1 MRDSS
6 IRLYSTIYRNN
17 LGYEDALRYCE
28 NGAYI
33 TRLDWNGFHYM
44 EGGVYK
50 IMTKEGI
57 ILENPKSIYDK
68 DKDDWCVVEIT
79 MEALKIMLGEI

>member
-1 MRDSS
+1 MRDTS
-6 IRLYSTIYRNN
+6 IKLYSIIYKSN
-17 LGYEDALRYCE
+17 LKYEDALRCCE
-28 NGAYI
+28 NGDYI

-79 MEALKIMLGEI
+79 MEALKIMLDEI